1 MSSANE
7 LARCWYVTIIPE
19 FRLGRIYLRAAIRL
33 IELSMVA
40 SKDSKMSDMEA
51 TTGFL
56 KYNLWLTKLSWY
68 LKLVFFA

>member
-1 MSSANE
+1 MSLPAAGMCRSFLNFFRSNLSSA
-7 LARCWYVTIIPE
+7 T
-19 FRLGRIYLRAAIRL
+19 IRL
-33 IELSMVA
+33 FELSVVA

-68 LKLVFFA
+68 VKLWFFS

>member
-1 MSSANE
+1 MFSAIE

-33 IELSMVA
+33 FELSMVA

-51 TTGFL
+51 TTV
-56 KYNLWLTKLSWY
+56 S
-68 LKLVFFA
+68 